1 MERAQIFPDII
12 NTHTIL
18 QKRLNFK
25 GISILFLFFVNYA
38 RTLCQHCY
46 VNKRIKAQKR
56 IYHFRLLSKMW
67 YPTERQNT
75 KC

>member
-18 QKRLNFK
+18 QKQLNFK

-38 RTLCQHCY
+38 RTLCQQRY
-46 VNKRIKAQKR
+46 VNKSNRAQKF
-56 IYHFRLLSKMW
+56 IYHFQLLSKMW
-67 YPTERQNT
+67 YPAAEPHT